1 MYDTHVSNFIPK
13 YGWETS
19 SDKRP
24 RAGDQKY
31 KYELR
36 SGFGD
41 VEQR

>member
-1 MYDTHVSNFIPK
+1 MPLMFVTLFQNKAGRPV
-13 YGWETS
+13 